1 MNDWSNHKSFCK
13 RMKKEIQTY
22 KVTRDSRPSGA
33 PKPAKPNPYPLHGF
47 IEKEDSKGLKEFLN
61 DNPNYDMDEIDQD
74 SPPLMLACGQGQI
87 ECVKILI
94 EKRATRM

>member
-1 MNDWSNHKSFCK
+1 
-13 RMKKEIQTY
+13 MKKEIQTY

-61 DNPNYDMDEIDQD
+61 DNQD

-94 EKRATRM
+94 KKRATRM